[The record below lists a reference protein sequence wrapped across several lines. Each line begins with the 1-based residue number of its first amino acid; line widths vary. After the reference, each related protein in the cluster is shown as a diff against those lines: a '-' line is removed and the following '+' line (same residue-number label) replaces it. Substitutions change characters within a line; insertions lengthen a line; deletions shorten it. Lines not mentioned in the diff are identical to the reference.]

1 MLVQGNNKTDYSSA
15 SDVRLSIFE
24 GQNNGTY
31 SLKSQT
37 GNLTSSFLH
46 SNSSRRIKISNKNV
60 LSLLHQSM
68 RHDYEL
74 KFRYEKNRKDYM
86 LIGSEFNNYNSGN
99 TSTNFLSG
107 KRIITEKEST
117 TKNIAKGLKPISAVD
132 DFSVYELISD

>member
-1 MLVQGNNKTDYSSA
+1 
-15 SDVRLSIFE
+15 
-24 GQNNGTY
+24 
-31 SLKSQT
+31 
-37 GNLTSSFLH
+37 
-46 SNSSRRIKISNKNV
+46 
-60 LSLLHQSM
+60 
-68 RHDYEL
+68 
-74 KFRYEKNRKDYM
+74 M